1 MKRLFTSLLCA
12 FMVIFAPFHVS
23 AEENGKFETAGDL
36 YEYWTRKSGLPS
48 YISGVWST
56 DEGVID
62 LTFGVTNDE
71 AGREGARQIL
81 EWIADD
87 STVTIV
93 YQTYALKYLYDI
105 QAEIERY
112 LEEDIGFRAVGVY
125 FETNRVEVDVS
136 QKRLQDPK
144 TNAVI
149 HALVEQY
156 GNAVYFKFSNGQY
169 RFATDS
175 VDSPAGD
182 AFGLQLNPAI
192 KQPNSQRYLLY
203 AMLAV
208 VAVCVVA
215 LCFSEYK
222 RRKLLALLSVSGIDT
237 KPHRRITGSHI
248 HLLER

>member
-23 AEENGKFETAGDL
+23 AEEGSKFETAGDL
-36 YEYWTRKSGLPS
+36 YEYWTSKSGLPC

-56 DEGVID
+56 DGGVID
-62 LTFGVTNDE
+62 LTFGVTNNE

-112 LEEDIGFRAVGVY
+112 LEDDIGFRAVGVY
-125 FETNRVEVDVS
+125 FETNRVEVDVD
-136 QKRLQDPK
+136 QKRLDDPN

-149 HALVEQY
+149 HALTEQY

-169 RFATDS
+169 HFVTDS

-182 AFGLQLNPAI
+182 ALDQPLNPEPN
-192 KQPNSQRYLLY
+192 QPNSQRYLLY
-203 AMLAV
+203 AMFAAV
-208 VAVCVVA
+208 FVCAVA
-215 LCFSEYK
+215 LCFSEYR
-222 RRKLLALLSVSGIDT
+222 RRKLLARLSDT
-237 KPHRRITGSHI
+237 
-248 HLLER
+248 